1 MKKTVLAAVAAL
13 AMLAPLSAYAIDVTE
28 TMDSAQAAAA
38 VWAKVGDFCGIA
50 KWHPAVKNCTLSQ
63 KDGATFRLLDLGD
76 KATVLEK
83 LVNRDDAK
91 RSYSYMIVEGVLPVQ
106 NYVSTISVAEAGAG
120 SKITWVGKFEAKGA
134 PDADAAKVISGVY
147 KAGLVPLA
155 AK

>member
-13 AMLAPLSAYAIDVTE
+13 ATLAPISAYAIDVTE
-28 TMDSAQAAAA
+28 TMDSGQAAAA